1 MPCKATTRCVA
12 ASDGVSA
19 SAWNLGTAFQPTR
32 VSKQAEEVR
41 ESHASSSVRASAAP
55 SPVPCE
61 SAVPPP
67 PPVTVTTRIAP
78 KSALEPANVAG
89 WPVQAAQACGPPGGG
104 WGAAGAGLCSTHAWG
119 ATLAAGA
126 LRSPAFPFLV

>member
-1 MPCKATTRCVA
+1 MTFVLGQGVGRPC
-12 ASDGVSA
+12 
-19 SAWNLGTAFQPTR
+19 
-32 VSKQAEEVR
+32 
-41 ESHASSSVRASAAP
+41 
-55 SPVPCE
+55 PVPCE